1 LIPATDALHVLL
13 HGDQDRSV
21 VSLEGELHEIS
32 VPFVRDV
39 IEQLLAPTA
48 GAGRI
53 EIHIEKL
60 EHCDRAGFDLLAQM
74 ERSAKRL
81 GRRVIVVRSKP

>member
-1 LIPATDALHVLL
+1 
-13 HGDQDRSV
+13 
-21 VSLEGELHEIS
+21 

-39 IEQLLAPTA
+39 IEQLLASTA
-48 GAGRI
+48 GAGCI

-81 GRRVIVVRSKP
+81 GKPLVIMRSVI